1 MRQKQQAG
9 SKTSKKVNN
18 PGSYTGKATETIKCS
33 EMGIMGDGVRGDKVN
48 TQVRE
53 PSGDEWEEPK
63 RLDS

>member
-33 EMGIMGDGVRGDKVN
+33 EMGIMGDGVRGIKSIL
-48 TQVRE
+48 R
-53 PSGDEWEEPK
+53 SGSPLVMSGK
-63 RLDS
+63 NQRG